1 MLFRFGQP
9 LDLDLLAHRL
19 PLPLWIDHECIV
31 SARLNGGARDIL
43 GSSPSIGPISY
54 ITVASG
60 SGSSQKCSF
69 RFYLSIRRKSSN
81 TYVLKCLRVDKSMRQ
96 YSCNAKG
103 SGDSYGRCY
112 EFDGGCCV
120 TVSPVAPHQ

>member
-9 LDLDLLAHRL
+9 LDLDSLAHSL
-19 PLPLWIDHECIV
+19 PLPMWNDHECIV

-43 GSSPSIGPISY
+43 GSSPSMGPISN

-60 SGSSQKCSF
+60 SRSTQKCSF
-69 RFYLSIRRKSSN
+69 RFLLSIGRKSNN

-96 YSCNAKG
+96 YSCNAQG
-103 SGDSYGRCY
+103 EWGLI
-112 EFDGGCCV
+112 
-120 TVSPVAPHQ
+120 